1 MRILACDRVLFIG
14 QHRCPRNLNIPRSRC
29 LGNSRSYFVYLMAL
43 SGAGIFKTN

>member
-1 MRILACDRVLFIG
+1 MRILACDRVLFMG
-14 QHRCPRNLNIPRSRC
+14 QHRCPEFEYPQGRC